1 VAKSLCLVDPACEK
15 LVEDVVRAFVELVD
29 TAGAELGMRLGLRD
43 AIDRGGRLDGQSRQ
57 AAPFAL
63 PAAAAGAEFIASDLG
78 HRFFVAASFAGVS
91 GTSFWPPG
99 VSERAGNVDEGLRIF
114 LCARCGRGH
123 LFVFLNRRGHMAQLL
138 FWDRTGFCVVKKR
151 LESGPF
157 RLPRTAQ
164 GTATHVEIDSAELA
178 LTLEG
183 IELTGAKRRKRYV
196 GEAA

>member
-1 VAKSLCLVDPACEK
+1 MLTLPPSVKIYVATQPTDARKSFDGLAALV
-15 LVEDVVRAFVELVD
+15 
-29 TAGAELGMRLGLRD
+29 
-43 AIDRGGRLDGQSRQ
+43 
-57 AAPFAL
+57 
-63 PAAAAGAEFIASDLG
+63 GAEF
-78 HRFFVAASFAGVS
+78 
-91 GTSFWPPG
+91 
-99 VSERAGNVDEGLRIF
+99 GLEP
-114 LCARCGRGH
+114 LSGH